1 MVAIFLF
8 GTGLAAGN
16 HYYYQHLCGK
26 PVGSIAFHG
35 FEISQEISRII
46 GNAFAIAV
54 KTAFVT
60 VIGISLVQRFWHIIH
75 VRRLRVKEIDAVFAA
90 SSGNPFLPSSCRSWW
105 FATTFSVLAS
115 TSMIMVLVPVIA
127 PSALT
132 VAQNGFAQPCKVNT
146 SLVENANIASYY
158 ISSGD
163 TIPGMQHLHNPQ
175 IPSLSVANR
184 VITSGSYL
192 PPPSPCGVCSYN
204 VAFVGAAMN
213 CSDVTAT
220 YNFTPALYDPTIPA
234 NDHWMGLWYGIFSY
248 TTDISLLVAIQ
259 NGSTSAVQ
267 KTALECTAYAA
278 NYSVEVNHGTT
289 ASTVT
294 IKSVD
299 VYKKLNATMV
309 PPYDPILQQL
319 NGVAAAIGTLLAG
332 NVTYRPYYCEYFSS
346 TSAIAY
352 SPILHQIDNCRYYD
366 DNSSFQ
372 WPDMIKAL
380 PSIMENA
387 SISLLSGAYGSGEQD
402 YLTEV
407 ATFCKVESLTYSY
420 NSLRLLSTYA
430 VAAII
435 TVICISLGF
444 YSIKDNGK
452 EETVGFSRLM
462 HALSNRDLTSAID
475 NSTNIMDERVQAD
488 RYGDIKPIWWTRKYK
503 VIDAMKSSQ

>member
-8 GTGLAAGN
+8 GTGLAGGN
-16 HYYYQHLCGK
+16 HFYYQHLSGK
-26 PVGSIAFHG
+26 PVGSSAFHG
-35 FEISQEISRII
+35 LNISQEISRAI

-54 KTAFVT
+54 KTAFVA
-60 VIGISLVQRFWHIIH
+60 VIGISLVQRFWH
-75 VRRLRVKEIDAVFAA
+75 VTRVKELRVKEIDAVFAA
-90 SSGNPFLPSSCRSWW
+90 SSGNPFLPSSCPSWW

-115 TSMIMVLVPVIA
+115 TSMIMALVPVIA
-127 PSALT
+127 PGTLT
-132 VAQNGFAQPCKVNT
+132 VAPNGFARPCKVNT
-146 SLVENANIASYY
+146 SLVEKANLASYY

-163 TIPGMQHLHNPQ
+163 TIPGMKHLHNPQ
-175 IPSLSVANR
+175 IPALSVANR

-234 NDHWMGLWYGIFSY
+234 NNQWLGLWYGVFSY
-248 TTDISLLVAIQ
+248 TTDISLLVAMQ
-259 NGSTSAVQ
+259 NGSISAIQ

-278 NYSVEVNHGTT
+278 NYSVEVNHGNT

-299 VYKKLNATMV
+299 VYEKLNATMV
-309 PPYDPILQQL
+309 LPYDPILQQL
-319 NGVAAAIGTLLAG
+319 NGLAAAIGTLLDG

-346 TSAIAY
+346 TSPIAY
-352 SPILHQIDNCRYYD
+352 SPILHQIDDCRYH

-387 SISLLSGAYGSGEQD
+387 SISLLSGAYGSGGQD

-407 ATFCKVESLTYSY
+407 AAFCKVESLTYSY
-420 NSLRLLSTYA
+420 DPFRLLSTYA
-430 VAAII
+430 AAAII
-435 TVICISLGF
+435 TAICIILGF
-444 YSIKDNGK
+444 CSMKDNGK
-452 EETVGFSRLM
+452 EETMGFSRLM
-462 HALSNRDLTSAID
+462 HALSNRELTSTID
-475 NSTNIMDERVQAD
+475 NSTNIMDEKVQAD
-488 RYGDIKPIWWTRKYK
+488 QCGDIKP
-503 VIDAMKSSQ
+503 VPVPNAVQC